1 MPDFRLPARPDLAQE
16 RRRAK
21 DLLKAI
27 RSGDDA
33 AIARFRS
40 HHPRLADLTPGKPT
54 ANVKLSDAQWVIARE
69 YGFASWS
76 SLKAHIEQVSG
87 RPASP
92 VPYSV
97 VIWNDDHTP
106 MDFVVL
112 LLKQVFGKSDQDAR
126 QIMLDTHHE
135 GFAVCAAFD
144 RLDEAE
150 AKHAEAVAL
159 VRQSGHPLELTCAH
173 AKVATPTTKLPR
185 LVAKELDTAR
195 AKQVRFDAAAMYV
208 ELIDGRT
215 LSVPLDWFPELLGVS
230 PDQRRRCALSNQ
242 GHELSW
248 EFGLLV
254 SVRGLLA
261 GRAGQ
266 TAIPPAPMPMLAPMR
281 SVAACREGL
290 AACSREDAP
299 LAWAAAQADLGH
311 ALLRRQPTDADA
323 GRFAEAVAAYRAA
336 LEEFTRERA
345 PLDWARMQSVLGL
358 ALHGLGALRNDPT
371 TIEAGVLALRAA
383 LGEKTRLPPPE
394 EFHTL
399 MCLGNALHDLGAR
412 KESSV
417 HLEEAL
423 AVFGEA
429 LDASAHGPFDEAAIS
444 GHQGNTLALLAA
456 QRGDHAA
463 AERAVEQLNM
473 ALEVMRERE
482 PDPQPLAALFAQQL
496 SKARA
501 LIDQLTRH

>member
-1 MPDFRLPARPDLAQE
+1 
-16 RRRAK
+16 
-21 DLLKAI
+21 
-27 RSGDDA
+27 
-33 AIARFRS
+33 
-40 HHPRLADLTPGKPT
+40 
-54 ANVKLSDAQWVIARE
+54 
-69 YGFASWS
+69 
-76 SLKAHIEQVSG
+76 
-87 RPASP
+87 
-92 VPYSV
+92 
-97 VIWNDDHTP
+97 
-106 MDFVVL
+106 
-112 LLKQVFGKSDQDAR
+112 
-126 QIMLDTHHE
+126 
-135 GFAVCAAFD
+135 
-144 RLDEAE
+144 
-150 AKHAEAVAL
+150 
-159 VRQSGHPLELTCAH
+159 
-173 AKVATPTTKLPR
+173 
-185 LVAKELDTAR
+185 
-195 AKQVRFDAAAMYV
+195 
-208 ELIDGRT
+208 
-215 LSVPLDWFPELLGVS
+215 
-230 PDQRRRCALSNQ
+230 
-242 GHELSW
+242 
-248 EFGLLV
+248 
-254 SVRGLLA
+254 
-261 GRAGQ
+261 
-266 TAIPPAPMPMLAPMR
+266 MR